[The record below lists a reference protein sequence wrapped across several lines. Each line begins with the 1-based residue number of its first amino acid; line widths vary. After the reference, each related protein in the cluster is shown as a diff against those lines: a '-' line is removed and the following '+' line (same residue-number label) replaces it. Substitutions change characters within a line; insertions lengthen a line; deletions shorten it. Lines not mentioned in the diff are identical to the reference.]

1 MKMFEEV
8 ITKSD
13 FLWYGVATFS
23 QNYLKQTQKMKKLLN
38 QFNNFYYLTRS
49 LH

>member
-8 ITKSD
+8 ITKIY

-23 QNYLKQTQKMKKLLN
+23 PKLPKTDPKN
-38 QFNNFYYLTRS
+38 EETIESIQ
-49 LH
+49 

>member
-8 ITKSD
+8 NTISD

-23 QNYLKQTQKMKKLLN
+23 QNCLKQTQKMKKLLN